1 MKTQN
6 KKSSYVI
13 VLIVS
18 TFVII
23 STMTSCIAAIDAR
36 QHQSETEAILSV
48 DYNGTVYRDI
58 EYESEYHNRYDLY
71 LPEETDGVKSKHLIL
86 YIHGGGWTSGDKK
99 DGNLWC
105 RYLSSLGYVTM
116 TMDYTLQDK
125 NHKTNVILV
134 NNQVISAAE
143 HAVAKCLELGITLED
158 MAVTGF
164 SAGGAQ
170 ALLFGLKETDTVL
183 PVRFVF
189 QQSGPTTFDPDIW
202 NNGELHFLVAK
213 TVGLDGSAESKAMW
227 LERFSGQSISSS
239 EIGTQKEQ
247 DLIDLISPVA
257 YVRSDSVPILCAYGV
272 YDGVVPPACRIE
284 LEKAL
289 KESGYPID
297 EKNCAIIMPNSGHAL
312 TFDVDKQREFL
323 AKVKEYCELYF

>member
-6 KKSSYVI
+6 KKNFSVI
-13 VLIVS
+13 ILAIS
-18 TFVII
+18 ALVII
-23 STMTSCIAAIDAR
+23 STMTSCLAVIDAR
-36 QHQSETEAILSV
+36 QHQSETEAILRV
-48 DYNGTVYRDI
+48 EYNGTVLRDV

-71 LPEETDGVKSKHLIL
+71 LPEDIYGPNAKHLIL
-86 YIHGGGWTSGDKK
+86 YIHGGGWTSGDKT

-105 RYLSSLGYVTM
+105 RYLSSRGYTTM
-116 TMDYTLQDK
+116 TVNYTLQDK

-170 ALLFGLKETDTVL
+170 ALLYGLKETDTVL
-183 PVRFVF
+183 PVRFIF

-213 TVGLDGSAESKAMW
+213 TVGLDGSAESKAKW
-227 LERFSGQSISSS
+227 LERFSGQSIDAS
-239 EIGTQKEQ
+239 EIGTQKER
-247 DLIDLISPVA
+247 DIIDLISPVV
-257 YVRSDSVPILCAYGV
+257 YVRNDSVPILCAYGV

-289 KESGYPID
+289 QESGYPID
-297 EKNCAIIMPNSGHAL
+297 EKYCAIIMPNSGHAL
-312 TFDVDKQREFL
+312 TFDVDQQREFL
-323 AKVKEYCELYF
+323 VKVTEYCEQYF